1 VGCCPLS
8 MSGYFWAGIV
18 VVHGSW
24 ELQLRFGGMGDPV
37 DGING
42 KIERLLSFHPVSDRV
57 ETRDVTASGKR
68 RLSCS
73 PIGTGPEIQDPN
85 F

>member
-1 VGCCPLS
+1 MGCCPLPV
-8 MSGYFWAGIV
+8 SGYFWAGIV

-24 ELQLRFGGMGDPV
+24 EQQLRFGGRGDPV

-42 KIERLLSFHPVSDRV
+42 KIERLLSFHPS
-57 ETRDVTASGKR
+57 TMASASRDTLES
-68 RLSCS
+68 
-73 PIGTGPEIQDPN
+73 